1 MNTKK
6 DFNIEM
12 DIDKIRAFNANFD
25 ENIAL
30 NRINYNV
37 EPEQTNTVETVLQNN
52 CENNKIPAIS
62 DILYNYIK
70 SVDPY
75 HNPYQQNNRGNN
87 KIPEISGN
95 ACNFIKSLDSY
106 QKLYQQ
112 RNKKVS
118 TDESETN

>member
-1 MNTKK
+1 MQLSKY
-6 DFNIEM
+6 
-12 DIDKIRAFNANFD
+12 
-25 ENIAL
+25 L
-30 NRINYNV
+30 
-37 EPEQTNTVETVLQNN
+37 
-52 CENNKIPAIS
+52 ENNKIPAIS
-62 DILYNYIK
+62 DNLYNSIK